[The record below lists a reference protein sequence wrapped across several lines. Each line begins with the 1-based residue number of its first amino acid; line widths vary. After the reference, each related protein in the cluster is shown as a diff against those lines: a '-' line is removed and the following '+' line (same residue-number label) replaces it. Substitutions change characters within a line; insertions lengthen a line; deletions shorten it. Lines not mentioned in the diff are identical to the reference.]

1 MSPTRPEHAFSPS
14 QTSTSET
21 FVLTKHAVVFVF
33 KLSSSPDSIT
43 ATLSSPAVFIH
54 TTTLCPRLL
63 CSKHCCSSHHSYTET
78 TALASHLGSTH
89 CCSSHHS
96 YTETTV
102 LASHPCPYRIQNL
115 PPHVSHLFWN
125 LSNTHVIQVQLE
137 DSNHSRVGILL

>member
-14 QTSTSET
+14 QNSTSET

-43 ATLSSPAVFIH
+43 AALSSPAAFIH

-63 CSKHCCSSHHSYTET
+63 GSTHCCSSHHSYTET
-78 TALASHLGSTH
+78 TALASH
-89 CCSSHHS
+89 
-96 YTETTV
+96 
-102 LASHPCPYRIQNL
+102 PCPYRIQNL
-115 PPHVSHLFWN
+115 PPHVLHLFWN
-125 LSNTHVIQVQLE
+125 LSNTRVIQVQLE